1 MNGQGAAARA
11 RVVFLI
17 RVPQDR
23 TEQFLDAYSKV
34 RFAVAE
40 GVDGHI
46 CDQVCRAEHDPEQW
60 MITSEWT
67 SIDAFSAWERSPDH
81 RSLVAPMRECFTDG
95 RSLRFVI
102 HAETRGS

>member
-1 MNGQGAAARA
+1 MSEEAERARA

-17 RVPQDR
+17 RVPEDR
-23 TEQFLDAYSKV
+23 AEQFLHAYEKV
-34 RFAVAE
+34 RFAVAAGVE
-40 GVDGHI
+40 GHV
-46 CDQVCRAEHDPEQW
+46 CDQVCRSARDPEQW

-67 SIDAFSAWERSPDH
+67 SLDAFAEWESSPDH